1 MACTRPSTSSSLGF
15 DTRDPTADPCASPNH
30 ALTDAKPLPNAQSS
44 PSATYIQGTLRERPG
59 SRERNLPFLES
70 FVRPAGL
77 DRPATPAAVDA
88 IEALAAEKGR

>member
-1 MACTRPSTSSSLGF
+1 MRLSTPPSNPLAPRMTGSSALSTSILRCWQTGSS
-15 DTRDPTADPCASPNH
+15 RR
-30 ALTDAKPLPNAQSS
+30 LTKSS
-44 PSATYIQGTLRERPG
+44 SAYIQGTLRERPG